1 MAHKREL
8 QILANRIET
17 LERRVQ
23 KLEQHLNRRTST
35 FQHATRVLWRTP
47 ESKPEAAAPPF
58 VSKTVHLSERL
69 TSFEF
74 AVKAT
79 AAQAA
84 ITGLV
89 AALLSGAGALIWD
102 WPWQTPPVVGVGAT
116 TLSWMLLVLDHRDLL
131 HQTVAAARPRKRQ
144 TDELRITVQAPSGR
158 GIPGQ
163 SDVERLFIKANI
175 TADQIQQFARA
186 VTDGESLKVHNWV
199 GSGSLF
205 TRGQYDSLMS
215 ELERMGYVLPGTG
228 NKPRRPTAKGRA
240 LLRALAQ

>member
-1 MAHKREL
+1 MTRKREL

-17 LERRVQ
+17 LEERVR
-23 KLEQHLNRRTST
+23 KLEQQLNGRTST
-35 FQHATRVLWRTP
+35 FQHTTRVLWRNP
-47 ESKPEAAAPPF
+47 EPKPDASASPF
-58 VSKTVHLSERL
+58 VSKAVHLSERL

-84 ITGLV
+84 ITGVV
-89 AALLSGAGALIWD
+89 ATLLSSAGALIWD
-102 WPWQTPPVVGVGAT
+102 WPWQTPPVVGVSVT

-131 HQTVAAARPRKRQ
+131 HQTVAAARRRRRPE
-144 TDELRITVQAPSGR
+144 ELRITVQTPQKGR
-158 GIPGQ
+158 IAG

-175 TADQIQQFARA
+175 TTEQIKQFARA
-186 VTDGESLKVHNWV
+186 VTSGESLTVHNWV
-199 GSGSLF
+199 GAGSLF

-215 ELERMGYVLPGTG
+215 ELERMGYVLPGAG